1 MKTPRKCHTTAKGKS
16 KKRERREKK
25 KRETDRKVEKT
36 SDKKKENQS
45 YAELGASCL

>member
-1 MKTPRKCHTTAKGKS
+1 MSHNR
-16 KKRERREKK
+16 KREKQKNGTPGKK